1 MLRRVNMIKFPKN
14 HISKIQIVKEYED
27 VTIKWDKEY
36 SLFRKLHGKN
46 KTLED
51 WLEYIKKEEN
61 QKIKEFANKFIQK
74 RKPKNIS

>member
-1 MLRRVNMIKFPKN
+1 MIKFPKT
-14 HISKIQIVKEYED
+14 HISKIHIIKEYED
-27 VTIKWDKEY
+27 VTIRWDREY

-61 QKIKEFANKFIQK
+61 QKIKEFANKFIEK
-74 RKPKNIS
+74 RKPKI

>member
-1 MLRRVNMIKFPKN
+1 MLGRVNMIKFPKN

-61 QKIKEFANKFIQK
+61 QKIKEFTNKFIKK

>member
-1 MLRRVNMIKFPKN
+1 MIKFPKN
-14 HISKIQIVKEYED
+14 HISKIHVVKEYED

-51 WLEYIKKEEN
+51 WLEYLKKEEN
-61 QKIKEFANKFIQK
+61 QKIKEFTNKFIKK

>member
-1 MLRRVNMIKFPKN
+1 MLGRVNMIKFPKN

-61 QKIKEFANKFIQK
+61 QKIKEFTNKFIQK

>member
-1 MLRRVNMIKFPKN
+1 MIKFPKN

-61 QKIKEFANKFIQK
+61 QKIKEFTNKFIQK

>member
-1 MLRRVNMIKFPKN
+1 MLGRVNMIKFPKN
-14 HISKIQIVKEYED
+14 HISKIHIVKEYED

-51 WLEYIKKEEN
+51 WLEYLKKEEN
-61 QKIKEFANKFIQK
+61 QKIKEFTNKFIKK

>member
-1 MLRRVNMIKFPKN
+1 MIKFPKN

-61 QKIKEFANKFIQK
+61 QKIKEFTNKFIKK